1 MKAVVVDAAIA
12 VAALNAGVG
21 IYGAWRWY
29 RVEPSRGFWPAL
41 RTAQVAAVAYAILI
55 GALAASGHNARAG
68 LFYLY
73 ALLPLAINLVAEQLR
88 VVSAE
93 SVLTTRGLQ
102 SAKQVGELPDE
113 DQRSIVVQILRRE
126 QGIMA
131 AAAVVAALLLL
142 RAATTAS
149 GF

>member
-1 MKAVVVDAAIA
+1 MKALVVGAAIG

-21 IYGAWRWY
+21 VYGAWRWY
-29 RVEPSRGFWPAL
+29 RVEPSRAFWPVL
-41 RTAQVAAVAYAILI
+41 RAAQVADVGYAILV
-55 GALAASGHNARAG
+55 GALAASGHSARAG

-88 VVSAE
+88 IASAE
-93 SVLTTRGLQ
+93 SVLQQRGLDN
-102 SAKQVGELPDE
+102 ARQVGELPE
-113 DQRSIVVQILRRE
+113 QDQRSIVLQILRRE
-126 QGIMA
+126 EGVMA
-131 AAAVVAALLLL
+131 AAALVAAGLLI

>member
-12 VAALNAGVG
+12 AAAFNAGVG

-29 RVEPSRGFWPAL
+29 RVDPTPAFWPLL
-41 RTAQVAAVAYAILI
+41 RTAQLTDVGYAILI

-73 ALLPLAINLVAEQLR
+73 ALLPLAINLLAEQLR
-88 VVSAE
+88 IASAD
-93 SVLTTRGLQ
+93 SVLQQRGLDN
-102 SAKQVGELPDE
+102 ANQVGELPAE
-113 DQRSIVVQILRRE
+113 DQRSIVIQILRRE
-126 QGIMA
+126 LGVMA
-131 AAAVVAALLLL
+131 AAALVAAALLL

>member
-1 MKAVVVDAAIA
+1 MKAVVVDVAIA

-29 RVEPSRGFWPAL
+29 RVDPSRAFWPLL
-41 RTAQVAAVAYAILI
+41 RTAQLADVAYAILI

-73 ALLPLAINLVAEQLR
+73 ALLPLAINLLAEQLR
-88 VVSAE
+88 IASAE
-93 SVLTTRGLQ
+93 SVLQQRGLDN
-102 SAKQVGELPDE
+102 AKQVGELPDD

-126 QGIMA
+126 LGVMA
-131 AAAVVAALLLL
+131 AAALVAAGLLL

>member
-1 MKAVVVDAAIA
+1 MKAVVVDAAIG

-29 RVEPSRGFWPAL
+29 RVDPSRAFWPAL
-41 RTAQVAAVAYAILI
+41 RTAQLADIAYAILI
-55 GALAASGHNARAG
+55 GAVAASGHTARAG

-73 ALLPLAINLVAEQLR
+73 ALLPLAINLLAEQLR
-88 VVSAE
+88 IASAE
-93 SVLTTRGLQ
+93 SVLTARGLDN
-102 SAKQVGELPDE
+102 AKQVGELPDN

-126 QGIMA
+126 QGVMA
-131 AAAVVAALLLL
+131 AAALVAALLLL

>member
-1 MKAVVVDAAIA
+1 MKGIVVDAAIA

-29 RVEPSRGFWPAL
+29 RVEPSRAFWPLL
-41 RTAQVAAVAYAILI
+41 RAAQLADVAYAVLI
-55 GALAASGHNARAG
+55 GVLAASGHEPRAG

-88 VVSAE
+88 IASAD
-93 SVLTTRGLQ
+93 SVLEQRGLE
-102 SAKQVGELPDE
+102 SARQVGELPE
-113 DQRSIVVQILRRE
+113 QDQRSIVLQILRRE
-126 QGIMA
+126 QGVMA
-131 AAAVVAALLLL
+131 AAALVAAGLLI
-142 RAATTAS
+142 RAATTAT

>member
-12 VAALNAGVG
+12 VAALNAAVG

-29 RVEPSRGFWPAL
+29 RVDPSGAFWPPL
-41 RTAQVAAVAYAILI
+41 RTAQLADVAYAILI
-55 GALAASGHNARAG
+55 GVLAASGHEPRAG

-73 ALLPLAINLVAEQLR
+73 ALLPLAINLLAEQLR
-88 VVSAE
+88 IASAD
-93 SVLTTRGLQ
+93 SVLQQRGLEH
-102 SAKQVGELPDE
+102 AKQVGDLPE
-113 DQRSIVVQILRRE
+113 ADQRSIVIQILRRE
-126 QGIMA
+126 QGVMA
-131 AAAVVAALLLL
+131 AAALVAAALLL

>member
-12 VAALNAGVG
+12 VAALNAGIG

-29 RVEPSRGFWPAL
+29 RVDPSRAFWPLL
-41 RTAQVAAVAYAILI
+41 RTAQLADVGYAILV
-55 GALAASGHNARAG
+55 GVLAASGHEARAG

-88 VVSAE
+88 IASAD
-93 SVLTTRGLQ
+93 SVLAARDLDNAQ
-102 SAKQVGELPDE
+102 QVAELPE
-113 DQRSIVVQILRRE
+113 TDQRSIVLQILRRE
-126 QGIMA
+126 QGVMA
-131 AAAVVAALLLL
+131 AAALVAAGLLI